1 MNIMT
6 ASMALKGRDGK
17 PVLRVMLFFFLGMA
31 FFSSC
36 RRSAPPASAG
46 DQTLPPPPQADS
58 ATMHRLAG
66 IWVDDETDAVQFLVR
81 DDSIFYPDTS
91 SLPAR
96 FAVFDDTLV
105 VLSRDNSRYPLKQ
118 VLDHSMVYESLTGEE
133 RVLRRSNNPDDSL
146 LFLHHSYAPILLGQL
161 VKRDSVGFSPSGDRY
176 HLYIDVNPTRKKVY
190 KTTYTDEGMAVQN
203 VYFDNIIHIAVYE
216 GRRCLFTHDFHKEEF
231 ASFVPE
237 AFISG
242 AVLSN
247 MEFGRLVKE
256 GCHFY
261 ATLCEPEGAR
271 CYVVDIVIGY
281 DGSKNMKLVDY

>member
-1 MNIMT
+1 MYYKSILL
-6 ASMALKGRDGK
+6 SLLGLAL
-17 PVLRVMLFFFLGMA
+17 LA
-31 FFSSC
+31 SC
-36 RRSAPPASAG
+36 RRQSSSASADG
-46 DQTLPPPPQADS
+46 DTMPPPPQADS

-66 IWVDDETDAVQFLVR
+66 IWVDDETEAVQFLIR
-81 DDSIFYPDTS
+81 EDSIFYPDTS

-105 VLSRDNSRYPLKQ
+105 VFAQENSRYPLKQ
-118 VLDHSMVYESLTGEE
+118 ILDYSLLYESLTGEE
-133 RVLRRSNNPDDSL
+133 RVLRRSENPDDSL
-146 LFLHHSYAPILLGQL
+146 LFLHRSFAPILLGQL
-161 VKRDSVGFSPSGDRY
+161 VRRDTVAFSPTGERY

-190 KTTYTDEGMAVQN
+190 KTTYTDEGMAVEN
-203 VYFDNIIHIAVYE
+203 VYFDNIIHVGVYE
-216 GRRCLFTHDFHKEEF
+216 GRISRYSHDFHKEEF

-237 AFISG
+237 QFIG
-242 AVLSN
+242 EAILSN
-247 MEFGRLVKE
+247 MEFGRLDKN